1 MGYNFSFINWQNLS
15 LTVMSGSCET
25 VETHIALGDE
35 CKLAQKLANVS
46 TISTPISGEEGQYI
60 IPLPSHPK
68 F

>member
-15 LTVMSGSCET
+15 LTVISGSCET

-35 CKLAQKLANVS
+35 CKLAQKLANVL

>member
-1 MGYNFSFINWQNLS
+1 
-15 LTVMSGSCET
+15 MSGYCET

-35 CKLAQKLANVS
+35 CKLAQKLANVL